1 MEAWLEIFY
10 SELHWSLLGLV
21 IAASLY
27 AVGWAADWLVDEAVE
42 LSERSNI
49 PKTVIG
55 ATIVSLGTTMP
66 EAAVSVLAALQGSPG
81 LALGNAVGSVIC
93 DTGLILGIAALI
105 SPLRLDANVVNRQ
118 GWIQFGA
125 GVALVVFAIPWSDPA
140 SALTLGG
147 RLPQLV
153 GFGFLAALAAYMF
166 LSIHWARQGR
176 AELTDDLELTHDDAP
191 TWLVLLKLLFA
202 TGIVVVAAQILIPG
216 VDEAATRMAIPESII
231 AATLVAFGTSLP
243 ELVTAVTAA
252 RRGHGE
258 LAIGNVVGAD
268 ILNVLFVS
276 GAAAAA
282 TPAGLVADSH
292 FFVVLFP
299 VMLFVLL
306 VFRIGIYFSGDA
318 MRKPFGYVLLGAY
331 AIYLATSLLFPD
343 ATPN

>member
-1 MEAWLEIFY
+1 MEAWLEHFY
-10 SELHWSLLGLV
+10 GGLHWSLLGLV

-105 SPLRLDANVVNRQ
+105 SPLKLDRAVVNRQ

-125 GVALVVFAIPWSDPA
+125 GVALVLFAIPWSNPA
-140 SALTLGG
+140 AAMVTGG
-147 RLPQLV
+147 GLPRIV
-153 GFGFLAALAAYMF
+153 GFGFLAALVAYMY
-166 LSIHWARQGR
+166 LSIRWARLER
-176 AELTDDLELTHDDAP
+176 TDETVELAHDEAP
-191 TWLVLLKLLFA
+191 TWLVVIKLLFA
-202 TGIVVVAAQILIPG
+202 VGIVVVAAQILIPA
-216 VDEAATRMAIPESII
+216 VDEAATRMEIPESII

-282 TPAGLVADSH
+282 TPGGLIADPH
-292 FFVVLFP
+292 FFAVLFP
-299 VMLFVLL
+299 VMIFVLL
-306 VFRIGIYFSGDA
+306 VFRIGIFVSGEA
-318 MRKPFGYVLLGAY
+318 MGRPFGFVLLGAY
-331 AIYLATSLLFPD
+331 AVYLAISLLFPD
-343 ATPN
+343 AVPAVP

>member
-1 MEAWLEIFY
+1 MEAWLEHFY
-10 SELHWSLLGLV
+10 GELHWTLLGLV
-21 IAASLY
+21 IAVSLY

-49 PKTVIG
+49 PKTIIG

-105 SPLRLDANVVNRQ
+105 SPLRLDPSVVNRQ
-118 GWIQFGA
+118 GWIQFGS
-125 GVALVVFAIPWSDPA
+125 GVALVLFAWPWSDPA
-140 SALTLGG
+140 AAFTTGG
-147 RLPQLV
+147 NLSRWV
-153 GFGFLAALAAYMF
+153 GFGFLAALAAYMY
-166 LSIHWARQGR
+166 LSIRWARMEHSDE
-176 AELTDDLELTHDDAP
+176 ATELAHDDAS
-191 TWLVLLKLLFA
+191 TGLVIGKLVLA
-202 TGIVVVAAQILIPG
+202 IGIVVVAAQILIPA
-216 VDEAATRMAIPESII
+216 VHEAATRMAIPESII

-282 TPAGLVADSH
+282 TPGGLFADPH
-292 FFVVLFP
+292 FFSVLFP

-306 VFRIGIYFSGDA
+306 VFRVGIFFSGDA
-318 MRKPFGYVLLGAY
+318 MRKPFGYVLLAAY
-331 AIYLATSLLFPD
+331 GVYIVISLLFPD
-343 ATPN
+343 LTQGPH